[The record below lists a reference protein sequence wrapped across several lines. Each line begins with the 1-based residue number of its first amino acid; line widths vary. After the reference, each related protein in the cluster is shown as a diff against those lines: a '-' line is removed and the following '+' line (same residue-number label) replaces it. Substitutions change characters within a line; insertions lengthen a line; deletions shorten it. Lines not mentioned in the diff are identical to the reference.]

1 MIELLFGKEAVER
14 ARKRGR
20 AYMCVGCH
28 TLTGE
33 RRIGE
38 AGPMQDHVLKYHV
51 SQDQVPYY
59 CRLCMY
65 RCQTRGQM
73 EHHVRHNAK
82 HVAMATSRGV
92 TNHEEWQVESP
103 VPYRV
108 GEKDLLKFSQ
118 EQSLLYYLQRQS
130 PQTVH
135 QPNATGVVD
144 VQVPDDPLEI
154 LTAETLNQGFI
165 SIPEESSQD
174 GAQLI
179 PGQWCGRQLS
189 ISSPGTSSMAQQG
202 KSTMVLPQRGYQVS
216 HAGQLRNLPPVV
228 PRLPMMTPPAVYY
241 PSPVASPLVVQE
253 GSTSRIQ
260 MSNAVVTWGNAM
272 MIGAEQLSTVAP
284 SSPVAGLARVVRRSP
299 EVGGVATAVQ
309 SLQPL
314 AQLQTTSPFGTVGT
328 TSSNVVVVTEPTV
341 TQPVT
346 SALVRDDSVSRVAQV
361 NAVVTMDS
369 AITMTAGQTG
379 TITSILPS
387 SVVSI
392 ASTAEEP
399 KAIGKIVTEVE
410 GPQPHLHQPIAPT
423 VSTICEANN
432 SRILGAEP
440 VVTQATSADTTDLA
454 IAVETPSSTAL
465 QDIDASL
472 WDEATLGHKSSP
484 DEKGDS
490 SLPPAAHTDDVE
502 EGEIVENIM
511 PQLMSTDDPEALSDA
526 ESSSGAEG
534 SKRKATDREEESE
547 EGSSGYHG
555 TSLDE
560 RQADP
565 EPEVKRRRKD
575 AGEPVFEISMVAING
590 LTSVLQRL
598 TSTMTTVEKRQAS
611 TEKALIDVACA
622 LGKCQSALTQFKEVM
637 EENGKEERRREERW
651 LERERIREE
660 ERRKDM
666 ELEQRREVR
675 RREEDR
681 KEREEIKKLL
691 GEFRKE
697 RKEES
702 KARQKDGDKTK
713 GDKSKD
719 KEEKEK
725 EKENI
730 KGLSSVLGKSYT
742 FNTVKDYNKRK

>member
-59 CRLCMY
+59 CRLCTY

-103 VPYRV
+103 VPYQV
-108 GEKDLLKFSQ
+108 GEKDLRKFCQ

-130 PQTVH
+130 PQTVQ

-154 LTAETLNQGFI
+154 LTAETLNQVFI
-165 SIPEESSQD
+165 SIPEEISQD

-202 KSTMVLPQRGYQVS
+202 TSTMVLPQRSYQVS
-216 HAGQLRNLPPVV
+216 HAGQLRNLPPVM

-241 PSPVASPLVVQE
+241 PSPEASPLVVQE

-260 MSNAVVTWGNAM
+260 MSNTVVTLGNAM

-314 AQLQTTSPFGTVGT
+314 ARLQTTSPFGTVGT

-346 SALVRDDSVSRVAQV
+346 SAIVRDDSVSRVAQV

-369 AITMTAGQTG
+369 AITMSAGQTG
-379 TITSILPS
+379 TITPILPS
-387 SVVSI
+387 PVVSV

-399 KAIGKIVTEVE
+399 KVIGEMVVEVE
-410 GPQPHLHQPIAPT
+410 SPQPHLHQPIAPA
-423 VSTICEANN
+423 VSTTCEANN
-432 SRILGAEP
+432 SSIPEAEP
-440 VVTQATSADTTDLA
+440 VVTQATSANTTDLV
-454 IAVETPSSTAL
+454 IAVETSSSTAL
-465 QDIDASL
+465 QDVDASL
-472 WDEATLGHKSSP
+472 WDEATLGHQSSP
-484 DEKGDS
+484 DEKVDS
-490 SLPPAAHTDDVE
+490 PLPPAAHTDDAE

-534 SKRKATDREEESE
+534 SKRKATDRDQSE
-547 EGSSGYHG
+547 EGSMGYHG
-555 TSLDE
+555 TSVDE
-560 RQADP
+560 RKAET

-637 EENGKEERRREERW
+637 EENGKEEMRREERW

-660 ERRKDM
+660 ERRKYM

-691 GEFRKE
+691 GELRKE
-697 RKEES
+697 RKEEF
-702 KARQKDGDKTK
+702 KAKQKDGDKAK

-742 FNTVKDYNKRK
+742 FNTVKDNKRK

>member
-130 PQTVH
+130 PQAVQ

-165 SIPEESSQD
+165 SIPEENLQD

-179 PGQWCGRQLS
+179 PGQWSGRQLS
-189 ISSPGTSSMAQQG
+189 ILSPGTSSMAQQG
-202 KSTMVLPQRGYQVS
+202 TSPTMVLPQRSNQVS

-260 MSNAVVTWGNAM
+260 MSNAVVTLGNAM
-272 MIGAEQLSTVAP
+272 IIGAEQLSTVAP

-299 EVGGVATAVQ
+299 EVGVVATEVQ

-314 AQLQTTSPFGTVGT
+314 AQLQTSPFGTVGT
-328 TSSNVVVVTEPTV
+328 TGGSVVVVTEPTA

-346 SALVRDDSVSRVAQV
+346 SVIVRDDSVSRVAQV

-369 AITMTAGQTG
+369 GMTMSPGQTG
-379 TITSILPS
+379 TITSVLPS
-387 SVVSI
+387 PVVSV
-392 ASTAEEP
+392 ANTAEEP
-399 KAIGKIVTEVE
+399 KVIGEIVAEVE
-410 GPQPHLHQPIAPT
+410 GPQPHLHQPIAPA
-423 VSTICEANN
+423 VSTTCEANN
-432 SRILGAEP
+432 SSTLEAEP
-440 VVTQATSADTTDLA
+440 VVTQATSADTTNLV
-454 IAVETPSSTAL
+454 IAVKTPSPTAL
-465 QDIDASL
+465 QDVDASL
-472 WDEATLGHKSSP
+472 WDEATVGHKSSP

-490 SLPPAAHTDDVE
+490 PLPPAAHIDDPE

-547 EGSSGYHG
+547 EGSMGYHG

-560 RQADP
+560 RKAET

-611 TEKALIDVACA
+611 TEKALTDVACA

-651 LERERIREE
+651 LERERIR
-660 ERRKDM
+660 RRNGGK
-666 ELEQRREVR
+666 
-675 RREEDR
+675 
-681 KEREEIKKLL
+681 IWSW
-691 GEFRKE
+691 
-697 RKEES
+697 S
-702 KARQKDGDKTK
+702 KG
-713 GDKSKD
+713 
-719 KEEKEK
+719 
-725 EKENI
+725 
-730 KGLSSVLGKSYT
+730 GK
-742 FNTVKDYNKRK
+742 

>member
-1 MIELLFGKEAVER
+1 MDLTMIELLFGKEAVER

-130 PQTVH
+130 PQTVQ

-165 SIPEESSQD
+165 SIPEKNLQD

-179 PGQWCGRQLS
+179 PGQWSGGQHRIL
-189 ISSPGTSSMAQQG
+189 SPGTSRMAQQG
-202 KSTMVLPQRGYQVS
+202 TSPMMVLPQRSNQVS
-216 HAGQLRNLPPVV
+216 HAGQLRNIPPVV
-228 PRLPMMTPPAVYY
+228 PRLPMMTPPAVFY
-241 PSPVASPLVVQE
+241 PSPVASPLIVQE

-260 MSNAVVTWGNAM
+260 KSNTVVTLGNAM

-299 EVGGVATAVQ
+299 EVGVVATEVQ

-346 SALVRDDSVSRVAQV
+346 SAIVRDDSVSRVGQV

-369 AITMTAGQTG
+369 GITMSAGQIR
-379 TITSILPS
+379 TITSVSPTP
-387 SVVSI
+387 VVSV
-392 ASTAEEP
+392 ASTSEEP
-399 KAIGKIVTEVE
+399 KVIGEIVAEVE
-410 GPQPHLHQPIAPT
+410 SPQPHLHQPTAPA
-423 VSTICEANN
+423 VSTTCEAIN
-432 SRILGAEP
+432 SSILEAEP
-440 VVTQATSADTTDLA
+440 VVTQATSADTTNL
-454 IAVETPSSTAL
+454 VTLPSRPLHRQHSR
-465 QDIDASL
+465 
-472 WDEATLGHKSSP
+472 
-484 DEKGDS
+484 
-490 SLPPAAHTDDVE
+490 
-502 EGEIVENIM
+502 M
-511 PQLMSTDDPEALSDA
+511 LMHRF
-526 ESSSGAEG
+526 GM
-534 SKRKATDREEESE
+534 
-547 EGSSGYHG
+547 
-555 TSLDE
+555 
-560 RQADP
+560 RQ
-565 EPEVKRRRKD
+565 
-575 AGEPVFEISMVAING
+575 
-590 LTSVLQRL
+590 Q
-598 TSTMTTVEKRQAS
+598 
-611 TEKALIDVACA
+611 
-622 LGKCQSALTQFKEVM
+622 
-637 EENGKEERRREERW
+637 
-651 LERERIREE
+651 
-660 ERRKDM
+660 
-666 ELEQRREVR
+666 
-675 RREEDR
+675 
-681 KEREEIKKLL
+681 
-691 GEFRKE
+691 
-697 RKEES
+697 
-702 KARQKDGDKTK
+702 
-713 GDKSKD
+713 
-719 KEEKEK
+719 
-725 EKENI
+725 
-730 KGLSSVLGKSYT
+730 
-742 FNTVKDYNKRK
+742 

>member
-1 MIELLFGKEAVER
+1 
-14 ARKRGR
+14 
-20 AYMCVGCH
+20 MCGVPYFD
-28 TLTGE
+28 GE

-108 GEKDLLKFSQ
+108 GEKDLLKFSK

-130 PQTVH
+130 PQTVQ

-165 SIPEESSQD
+165 SIPEEISQD

-179 PGQWCGRQLS
+179 PGQLSGRQHS
-189 ISSPGTSSMAQQG
+189 ILSPGTSSMAQQG
-202 KSTMVLPQRGYQVS
+202 TSPTVVLPQRSYQVS
-216 HAGQLRNLPPVV
+216 HAGQLRNIPPVV

-241 PSPVASPLVVQE
+241 PSPVASPLIVQE

-260 MSNAVVTWGNAM
+260 MSNTVVTLGNAM
-272 MIGAEQLSTVAP
+272 KIGAELLSTVAP

-299 EVGGVATAVQ
+299 GVGEVATEVQ

-328 TSSNVVVVTEPTV
+328 TGGSVVVVTEPTV

-346 SALVRDDSVSRVAQV
+346 SVIVRDDSVSRVAQV

-369 AITMTAGQTG
+369 AISMSAGQTG
-379 TITSILPS
+379 TITSVSPS
-387 SVVSI
+387 PVVSV

-399 KAIGKIVTEVE
+399 KVIGEIVAVVE
-410 GPQPHLHQPIAPT
+410 RPRPHLHQPMAPA
-423 VSTICEANN
+423 VSTTCEANN

-440 VVTQATSADTTDLA
+440 VVTQATSADTTTLV
-454 IAVETPSSTAL
+454 IAVETPSPTAL
-465 QDIDASL
+465 QDVDASL

-490 SLPPAAHTDDVE
+490 PLPPAAHTDDAE

-534 SKRKATDREEESE
+534 SKSKATDKEDQSE
-547 EGSSGYHG
+547 EGSIGYHG
-555 TSLDE
+555 TSVDE
-560 RQADP
+560 RKAET

-598 TSTMTTVEKRQAS
+598 TSTMTTVEKRQVS

-660 ERRKDM
+660 ERRKYM

-691 GEFRKE
+691 GELRKE

-702 KARQKDGDKTK
+702 KARQKDGDRLK

-719 KEEKEK
+719 NEEKEK